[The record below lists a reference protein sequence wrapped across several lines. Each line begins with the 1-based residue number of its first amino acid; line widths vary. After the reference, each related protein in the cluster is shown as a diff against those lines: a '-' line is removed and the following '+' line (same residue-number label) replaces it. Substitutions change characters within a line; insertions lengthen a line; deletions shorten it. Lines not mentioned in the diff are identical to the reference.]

1 MSFFSVLLSRDEL
14 FSRVPGASYG
24 VTSLRHSDVGTVHRF
39 VEAPEGFDLDRDAI
53 VEVDVGKLGQSWIAR
68 KTLLI
73 KA

>member
-1 MSFFSVLLSRDEL
+1 M
-14 FSRVPGASYG
+14 
-24 VTSLRHSDVGTVHRF
+24 RHSDVGTVHRF